1 MLNQM
6 LKFFMKGLGM
16 ILLLVPIEL
25 CQDDYQ
31 QQEHL
36 EIFKQNY
43 LS

>member
-16 ILLLVPIEL
+16 ILSLAPIEL
-25 CQDDYQ
+25 CQEDYQ

-36 EIFKQNY
+36 EILKQNY
-43 LS
+43 RS